1 MTLAIGSL
9 FSGSGMLDEAV
20 RSVLGGEVVWHA
32 EHEPPT
38 EKNPT
43 PTQAAARVLAY
54 RYPGVPN
61 LGDIST
67 VDWSTVP
74 PIDILTGG
82 FPCQDVSHAGR
93 RAGMT
98 SGTRSGLWAR
108 MCDAIEV
115 LRPAQVVIENV
126 RGLSSACADSEMG
139 RCPRC
144 VGGTGPHDPVLR
156 ALGRVLGDLAELG
169 YDTQWVGLPASD
181 IGAPHER
188 FRHFVLAQD
197 ADGPTRDQRR
207 IATPGQAE
215 GRWPRPDARRSGG
228 ASTAHAER
236 GGRDGWAR
244 DQIGRP
250 FGRAATAG
258 AGQDAAADAHRNALR
273 LESVTERRG
282 GGTALAGH
290 TVLACCGDRL
300 DQHLPDRCIGQRWD
314 GRGCPCTAHLVSHP
328 EGIGRREGRTAS
340 AGVVG
345 RPDAAECGAP
355 TPADPDSDGLERV
368 RRQFTIQRDTH
379 RRDSADIAWG
389 DYEPAIR
396 RWEHVLGRPAP
407 APTETGTRGGQR
419 LSRWFDEWM
428 MGWPDGWVTDV
439 PGITYREAI
448 KICGNG
454 VVPQQAAAALRFLLD
469 VAERAA

>member
-32 EHEPPT
+32 EYEPPT

-82 FPCQDVSHAGR
+82 FPCQDVSLAGR
-93 RAGMT
+93 RAGVS

-108 MCDAIEV
+108 MCDAIEA

-144 VGGTGPHDPVLR
+144 VGGAGPHDPVLR

-181 IGAPHER
+181 IGACHER
-188 FRHFVLAQD
+188 FRYFILARD
-197 ADGPTRDQRR
+197 A
-207 IATPGQAE
+207 
-215 GRWPRPDARRSGG
+215 S
-228 ASTAHAER
+228 R
-236 GGRDGWAR
+236 GGRDAS
-244 DQIGRP
+244 QS
-250 FGRAATAG
+250 
-258 AGQDAAADAHRNALR
+258 AGQRGQSAWPARGSDLAPAPNATDGGHAA
-273 LESVTERRG
+273 EWT
-282 GGTALAGH
+282 
-290 TVLACCGDRL
+290 
-300 DQHLPDRCIGQRWD
+300 HLPDRCIGQRWD
-314 GRGCPCTAHLVSHP
+314 GSGCPCTAHLVPHP
-328 EGIGRREGRTAS
+328 EGIGRREGRTEP